1 MKSNYCKIY
10 VIANAPQGLKGNII
24 NFPESLDPFI
34 VIRKPKTNSNDG
46 FGHYSIGNI
55 TKVIH
60 VFQAED
66 NLSECLVWKVD
77 VIYSIAEYSNTN
89 NDFIRKKHKKI
100 LKNIEKQL
108 SYEGF
113 KKVNSISTQ
122 NISDVYGYKYNF
134 VIKNKYNFK
143 EDIIYISKSN
153 ILLNDNNSNWH
164 RDIYVLENEHS
175 DFQNTLFELN
185 NDLSNQ
191 KKSTIKKLKT
201 SVQGFSYEEINVYD
215 LDKMIDLFLKDCI
228 SNGIKINPDMNVY
241 ATFDSM
247 NDDILALAYGL
258 GNDEEIIIKVNPI
271 NWKQASIQKKWYIM
285 YHELG
290 HDVLNLLHGQGGKM
304 MYPFVD
310 RDYTWDEFYN
320 DKKYMF
326 EYVKNKN

>member
-1 MKSNYCKIY
+1 MKIKLLQNQFLGNYLTQCINDGY
-10 VIANAPQGLKGNII
+10 VIQEYDKGNII

-143 EDIIYISKSN
+143 EDIIYIS
-153 ILLNDNNSNWH
+153 
-164 RDIYVLENEHS
+164 
-175 DFQNTLFELN
+175 
-185 NDLSNQ
+185 
-191 KKSTIKKLKT
+191 
-201 SVQGFSYEEINVYD
+201 
-215 LDKMIDLFLKDCI
+215 
-228 SNGIKINPDMNVY
+228 
-241 ATFDSM
+241 
-247 NDDILALAYGL
+247 
-258 GNDEEIIIKVNPI
+258 II
-271 NWKQASIQKKWYIM
+271 
-285 YHELG
+285 
-290 HDVLNLLHGQGGKM
+290 
-304 MYPFVD
+304 FC
-310 RDYTWDEFYN
+310 
-320 DKKYMF
+320 
-326 EYVKNKN
+326 